1 MTVTQSTFG
10 ATQEKFNSLPAT
22 PETPP
27 VAAPPTPT
35 EPTPPPVSPT
45 DTPPVQPTDTP
56 AATPADDT
64 QKDTVEFDMS
74 FEEEA
79 PAVPSNTPSSPPA
92 PGLNWKEELIKNR
105 DAVIAELGLS
115 PFALEMDKHIKGGG
129 KPIDYLMAKAI
140 DYNQVSD
147 EKLLKDKM
155 REEYPNLT
163 DTQIEL
169 MYKRRYEPAVDATE
183 DDIAFLEAQTKG
195 DAYKLRQHK
204 IAEQNRFQVADAM
217 PLQTDEGYEAYKKTV
232 ADSKK
237 QYEDNVNF
245 YNNHAATKALNESKR
260 VTINLGDGVPAFNFA
275 LSKPELITQALTD
288 DGSVMHKLMTTKT
301 GEPDVAKEQ
310 LVTLFA
316 FNPSGFIQEIFNYGM
331 QQGVLKK
338 LVGDNQNAQR
348 PSATVLPMSPDA
360 KPVYRQST
368 FGQTSGR

>member
-1 MTVTQSTFG
+1 M
-10 ATQEKFNSLPAT
+10 
-22 PETPP
+22 
-27 VAAPPTPT
+27 
-35 EPTPPPVSPT
+35 
-45 DTPPVQPTDTP
+45 
-56 AATPADDT
+56 
-64 QKDTVEFDMS
+64 
-74 FEEEA
+74 
-79 PAVPSNTPSSPPA
+79 
-92 PGLNWKEELIKNR
+92 IKNR